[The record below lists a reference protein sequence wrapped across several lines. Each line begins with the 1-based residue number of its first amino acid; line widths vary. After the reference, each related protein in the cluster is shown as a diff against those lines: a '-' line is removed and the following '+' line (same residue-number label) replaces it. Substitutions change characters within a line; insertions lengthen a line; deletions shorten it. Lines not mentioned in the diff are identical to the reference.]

1 MVILPYYWLIAGLV
15 LDLVGVL
22 LPGADLIRL
31 HRSLRTRSATT
42 REFYDQLEEAYG
54 GVESWMRGVA
64 EKYTG
69 WKEPPR
75 SSGDP
80 ADLHNLGNTIEVVKE
95 VAEGVYSVASRLAR
109 VNEVLDASAGQDESL
124 SARSMWVSCLGLAF
138 LTAGFILQI
147 LGAFFASG

>member
-1 MVILPYYWLIAGLV
+1 MAILPHHWLIAGLV

-22 LPGADLIRL
+22 MLGADLIRL
-31 HRSLRTRSATT
+31 HFSLRTRAATT

-54 GVESWMRGVA
+54 GVESWMRDVA

-80 ADLHNLGNTIEVVKE
+80 TELHNLGNTIEVVKE
-95 VAEGVYSVASRLAR
+95 VAEGVYSVSSRLAR
-109 VNEVLDASAGQDESL
+109 VNEVLDAGARQDETL

-147 LGAFFASG
+147 IGALYASA

>member
-1 MVILPYYWLIAGLV
+1 
-15 LDLVGVL
+15 
-22 LPGADLIRL
+22 
-31 HRSLRTRSATT
+31 
-42 REFYDQLEEAYG
+42 
-54 GVESWMRGVA
+54 MRDVA

-109 VNEVLDASAGQDESL
+109 VNEVLDASARQDENL

-138 LTAGFILQI
+138 LTAGFVLQI

>member
-1 MVILPYYWLIAGLV
+1 MTILPHHWLIAGLL

-22 LPGADLIRL
+22 MLGADLIRL
-31 HRSLRTRSATT
+31 HRSLRTRATTT
-42 REFYDQLEEAYG
+42 REFYDRLDEAYG
-54 GVESWMRGVA
+54 GVESWMREVA

-80 ADLHNLGNTIEVVKE
+80 VQLHNLGNTIEVLKE

-109 VNEVLDASAGQDESL
+109 VNEVLDAGARQDEAL
-124 SARSMWVSCLGLAF
+124 SARSMWVSCVGLGF
-138 LTAGFILQI
+138 LTVGFILQI
-147 LGAFFASG
+147 IGAFCASV

>member
-80 ADLHNLGNTIEVVKE
+80 AEHNLGNTIEVVKE

-109 VNEVLDASAGQDESL
+109 VNEVLDARAGRNRREAAEILPICTTWETL
-124 SARSMWVSCLGLAF
+124 SKS
-138 LTAGFILQI
+138 
-147 LGAFFASG
+147 